1 MIQDGSLSG
10 ERFRPR
16 FIDLFCGAGLLSHA
30 FKSVGLR
37 PALAIDLDK
46 KAIQS
51 YRNNV
56 AKCAEVADVRAV
68 RTDISADVIVAG
80 PPCQGFSTLG
90 RRDPQDVRNE
100 LGLSVL
106 EWTSALNPK
115 IVVIENVPGFLQSHW
130 FDEISQGLKFQ
141 GYETQVFVLDAIDY
155 GAAQKRGRAFT
166 IGSRVGRVDM
176 PTPRKSRPR
185 TFKDVVLNRPIK
197 ADDPMHVWPT
207 PSALA
212 MERFQ
217 AIPERG
223 GKRDLILNR
232 PDLCPQSWHG
242 LIGEATDVWGRIDAD
257 EPSNTVRCS
266 FLNPSKGR
274 YIHPFEN
281 RVLSL
286 REGARLQGI
295 PDSWVL
301 AGEPT
306 PIARQIGNGVPIPL
320 GRAIAKEVMKA
331 LTREHM
337 AETSY
342 SAAA

>member
-1 MIQDGSLSG
+1 MKQDGSLSG
-10 ERFRPR
+10 ERFRPG

-30 FKSVGLR
+30 FKSVGFR
-37 PALAIDLDK
+37 PALAIDLDR

-51 YRNNV
+51 YRDNV
-56 AKCAEVADVRAV
+56 AKCAEVADVKVV
-68 RTDISADVIVAG
+68 RTDVSAEIIVAG

-90 RRDPQDVRNE
+90 RRDPLDVRNA

-115 IVVIENVPGFLQSHW
+115 IVVIENVPGFVKSHW
-130 FDEISQGLKFQ
+130 FEEISQGLRAQ
-141 GYETQVFVLDAIDY
+141 GYKTQVFVLDAIHY

-166 IGSRVGRVDM
+166 IGSRIGDVGM
-176 PTPRKSRPR
+176 PLPRKSRPR
-185 TFKDVVLNRPIK
+185 TFKDVVLDRPIK
-197 ADDPMHVWPT
+197 TDDPMHVWPV
-207 PSALA
+207 PSVLA

-217 AIPERG
+217 AIPELG
-223 GKRDLILNR
+223 GKRDLFLNR
-232 PDLCPQSWHG
+232 PDLCPQSWKS
-242 LIGEATDVWGRIDAD
+242 LIGEATDVWGRIDPN

-306 PIARQIGNGVPIPL
+306 PVARQIGNGVPIPL
-320 GRAIAKEVMKA
+320 GRAIAKEIMKA
-331 LTREHM
+331 MLREHRAAM
-337 AETSY
+337 SY

>member
-1 MIQDGSLSG
+1 MKQNGSHTG
-10 ERFRPR
+10 ERFAPR
-16 FIDLFCGAGLLSHA
+16 FVDLFCGAGLMSHA
-30 FKSVGLR
+30 FKSVGFR

-51 YRNNV
+51 YRKNISN
-56 AKCAEVADVRAV
+56 CAEVADVRAV
-68 RTDISADVIVAG
+68 RNDISAEVIIAG

-90 RRDPQDVRNE
+90 RRDPQDVRNK

-106 EWTSALNPK
+106 DWTEKLKPK
-115 IVVIENVPGFLQSHW
+115 VVVVENVPGFIKSNWFEIISRGLQA
-130 FDEISQGLKFQ
+130 Q
-141 GYETQVFVLDAIDY
+141 GYKTQVYVLDAVHY
-155 GAAQKRGRAFT
+155 GAGQKRGRAFT
-166 IGSRVGRVDM
+166 IGSLVGDVEKPAR
-176 PTPRKSRPR
+176 RKSRPR
-185 TFKDVVLNRPIK
+185 TFKEVVLDRPIK
-197 ADDPMHVWPT
+197 IDDPMHIWPA
-207 PSALA
+207 PSELA
-212 MERFQ
+212 MQRFK
-217 AIPERG
+217 AIPELG

-232 PDLCPQSWHG
+232 PDLCPQSWRN
-242 LIGEATDVWGRIDAD
+242 LIGEATDVWGRIDPD

-306 PIARQIGNGVPIPL
+306 PVARQIGNGVPIPL
-320 GRAIAKEVMKA
+320 GRAIAKEIMKA
-331 LTREHM
+331 MLQEHRT
-337 AETSY
+337 ATSY